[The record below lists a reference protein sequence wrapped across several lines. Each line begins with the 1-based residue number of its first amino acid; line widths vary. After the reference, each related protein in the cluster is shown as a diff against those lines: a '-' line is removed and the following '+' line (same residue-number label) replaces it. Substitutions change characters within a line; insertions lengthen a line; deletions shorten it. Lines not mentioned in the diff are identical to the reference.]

1 MTQHGGA
8 RKGAGRKSGSATQRT
23 REVAERASADGIVP
37 IEVMLTVMREQWAAY
52 EKDRSPQNGA
62 IALAAAKDV
71 APYVHPR
78 LTATDAP
85 IRLPALSG
93 SPTEQSQRILDALA
107 AGQITPD
114 QATRTL
120 NAIALHRRILE
131 VDELAERVKA
141 LEEAASG

>member
-1 MTQHGGA
+1 M
-8 RKGAGRKSGSATQRT
+8 
-23 REVAERASADGIVP
+23 
-37 IEVMLTVMREQWAAY
+37 
-52 EKDRSPQNGA
+52 
-62 IALAAAKDV
+62 

-85 IRLPALSG
+85 LRLAGLSG

-107 AGQITPD
+107 AAQIAPD

-141 LEEAASG
+141 LEQAANG